1 MSVQADSA
9 KISGGRCDDLNV
21 TIRFT
26 DGSLATIVY
35 TGLGDDI
42 YPKELIEVYSGGSVV
57 SVDNF
62 KSFTLAENGK
72 LRKKSSRIQDKGS
85 KDAIKDFVTA
95 VLNGGPAPID
105 EAELIETSIATIAI
119 MESLREGRRV
129 EIC

>member
-1 MSVQADSA
+1 MCHKSTQSH
-9 KISGGRCDDLNV
+9 
-21 TIRFT
+21 
-26 DGSLATIVY
+26 
-35 TGLGDDI
+35 
-42 YPKELIEVYSGGSVV
+42 
-57 SVDNF
+57 NF